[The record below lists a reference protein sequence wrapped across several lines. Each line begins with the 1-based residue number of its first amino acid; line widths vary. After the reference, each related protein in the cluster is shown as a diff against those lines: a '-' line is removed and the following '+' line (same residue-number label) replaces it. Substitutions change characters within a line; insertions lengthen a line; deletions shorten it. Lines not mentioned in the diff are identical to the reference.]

1 MAANVGRPTAKKPAA
16 REMHWPRPG
25 IPARPRTPNSVE
37 SRVDRRGVEAGHK
50 QAQPTPS
57 GGLSRN
63 FL

>member
-1 MAANVGRPTAKKPAA
+1 MPANVGGPTAKERAP

-25 IPARPRTPNSVE
+25 IPIRPRTPNSVE
-37 SRVDRRGVEAGHK
+37 SRVNRRGVEAGHK